1 MYLAKRING
10 VIDLVEVEG
19 GVEVTR
25 KKKKRTE
32 AELYQEG
39 YKKACLTPR
48 AQDTDTE
55 KWSEYP
61 TCFVQEW
68 KPAPQ
73 EEQPADEISA
83 EEALEIIMGG

>member
-39 YKKACLTPR
+39 
-48 AQDTDTE
+48 
-55 KWSEYP
+55 
-61 TCFVQEW
+61 
-68 KPAPQ
+68 
-73 EEQPADEISA
+73 
-83 EEALEIIMGG
+83 